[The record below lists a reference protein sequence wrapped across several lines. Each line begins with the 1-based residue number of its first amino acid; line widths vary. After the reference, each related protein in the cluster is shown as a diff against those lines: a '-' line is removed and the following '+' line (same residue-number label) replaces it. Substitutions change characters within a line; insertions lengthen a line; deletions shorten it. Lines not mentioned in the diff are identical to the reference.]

1 MSGGTVTA
9 VSQMSLLTDSIFWS
23 FVSFMCSAVICCWQ
37 SDQDVADVGLFL
49 FLTTPPEVT
58 EHLNY
63 YDSQVIVSHN
73 GGGIFFFSKQ
83 QMINHFAKHSFFSV
97 LAVSCLLST
106 CCVSR
111 PVCPPPVSPLR
122 CYIRGVM
129 QLPQQPSFFSL
140 FHLNYFC
147 LLLNKWGDSLFLR
160 ALGWT
165 NCLWQSEAVVGQGG

>member
-1 MSGGTVTA
+1 MNQYANKVSNWVSGGTVTA

-73 GGGIFFFSKQ
+73 GGGFFFFKTANDKSLCKTFLFFCVGCELPPKHLLCFQTGLSSTCQPSAMLHQRSDAASTTALFFFS
-83 QMINHFAKHSFFSV
+83 
-97 LAVSCLLST
+97 LS
-106 CCVSR
+106 SE
-111 PVCPPPVSPLR
+111 
-122 CYIRGVM
+122 
-129 QLPQQPSFFSL
+129 
-140 FHLNYFC
+140 
-147 LLLNKWGDSLFLR
+147 LLLPF
-160 ALGWT
+160 T
-165 NCLWQSEAVVGQGG
+165 